1 MNALKIIRD
10 TWSKAH
16 QFFFFH
22 KETSVTKYQKNVA
35 TAVDVEASE
44 WVEEITINDEALMSN
59 KKHINV
65 EDVPETAR
73 PENIKK
79 VRRSA
84 YTIICIHCFPYEY
97 THRLGPQKVFPNCK
111 TLITQRRMTRN
122 QLTQKMKKRSITL
135 RRRQASARSYLQLQK
150 GRDTQSEKDCLS
162 SIHLNGILDH
172 SDDEVLKKIKRP
184 LNKDQITWLENSLQ
198 KKSSTY

>member
-1 MNALKIIRD
+1 MYTKRILSSWKKHTLKQVRRD
-10 TWSKAH
+10 
-16 QFFFFH
+16 QF
-22 KETSVTKYQKNVA
+22 ETSVTKYQKNVA

-79 VRRSA
+79 ESDA
-84 YTIICIHCFPYEY
+84 EPADTENEEEI
-97 THRLGPQKVFPNCK
+97 N
-111 TLITQRRMTRN
+111 N
-122 QLTQKMKKRSITL
+122 LTE
-135 RRRQASARSYLQLQK
+135 LQQ

-184 LNKDQITWLENSLQ
+184 LNMDQITWLENSIQ
-198 KKSSTY
+198 KKSSNY

>member
-10 TWSKAH
+10 TWSVIRRD
-16 QFFFFH
+16 QF
-22 KETSVTKYQKNVA
+22 ETSVTKYQKNVA
-35 TAVDVEASE
+35 TAVDVEASK
-44 WVEEITINDEALMSN
+44 WVEEMTINDEALISN
-59 KKHINV
+59 KKHINA

-79 VRRSA
+79 VK
-84 YTIICIHCFPYEY
+84 
-97 THRLGPQKVFPNCK
+97 RLGPQKVFPNCK
-111 TLITQRRMTRN
+111 TLITQRRVTRN

-135 RRRQASARSYLQLQK
+135 RRRRTSAISYLQLQK

-162 SIHLNGILDH
+162 SIYLNGILDH
-172 SDDEVLKKIKRP
+172 SDDEKIKRP
-184 LNKDQITWLENSLQ
+184 LNKDQITWLENILQ

>member
-1 MNALKIIRD
+1 MYTKRILSSWKKHTLKQVRRD
-10 TWSKAH
+10 QCRD
-16 QFFFFH
+16 QF
-22 KETSVTKYQKNVA
+22 ETSVTKYQKNVA

-79 VRRSA
+79 VRRATKSLSKLQDFNNSEENDA
-84 YTIICIHCFPYEY
+84 EPADTENEEEI
-97 THRLGPQKVFPNCK
+97 N
-111 TLITQRRMTRN
+111 N
-122 QLTQKMKKRSITL
+122 LTE
-135 RRRQASARSYLQLQK
+135 LQQ

>member
-84 YTIICIHCFPYEY
+84 YAFTAFLMNIR
-97 THRLGPQKVFPNCK
+97 T
-111 TLITQRRMTRN
+111 
-122 QLTQKMKKRSITL
+122 
-135 RRRQASARSYLQLQK
+135 
-150 GRDTQSEKDCLS
+150 D
-162 SIHLNGILDH
+162 
-172 SDDEVLKKIKRP
+172 
-184 LNKDQITWLENSLQ
+184 
-198 KKSSTY
+198 

>member
-1 MNALKIIRD
+1 MKSTLIRIHKSRMNALKIIRD

-79 VRRSA
+79 VRRATKSLSKLQDFNNSEENDA
-84 YTIICIHCFPYEY
+84 EPADTENEEEINNLTEETSIREKLLAVTKRKRYTI
-97 THRLGPQKVFPNCK
+97 
-111 TLITQRRMTRN
+111 
-122 QLTQKMKKRSITL
+122 
-135 RRRQASARSYLQLQK
+135 
-150 GRDTQSEKDCLS
+150 
-162 SIHLNGILDH
+162 
-172 SDDEVLKKIKRP
+172 
-184 LNKDQITWLENSLQ
+184 
-198 KKSSTY
+198 